1 MKKDDKKK
9 ILKKI
14 RRNEALEIQNQC
26 DLRKKIHISKKKY
39 SRKNKH
45 KDEGM

>member
-1 MKKDDKKK
+1 MIKNDKKK

-14 RRNEALEIQNQC
+14 RRDEALETQKQC
-26 DLRKKIHISKKKY
+26 DLRKKIHTNKKKY

-45 KDEGM
+45 KD